1 MHIVPIHNH
10 LSREMGARRLS
21 IKEVAER
28 AGLAYG
34 TVFGLYHD
42 QAKRV
47 EFATLDKLCRALSC
61 AVSDLL
67 EYTPEESAA

>member
-1 MHIVPIHNH
+1 MHIVAIHNH

-42 QAKRV
+42 QAKRI

-67 EYTPEESAA
+67 EYTPEESVA